1 MGSACYSIPARPC
14 KMDKLAKENMM
25 KQKKPFDKCPVCGGE
40 LVEKEVEKLLRGG
53 VNTAIINVK
62 AEVCLHCGER
72 LYSQETVKLFEEI
85 RKKLE
90 RKEVANFQPIGQSFQ
105 VTA

>member
-1 MGSACYSIPARPC
+1 
-14 KMDKLAKENMM
+14 M
-25 KQKKPFDKCPVCGGE
+25 KQTKPFEKCPVCGGE
-40 LVEKEVEKLLRGG
+40 LVEKEVEKLLRGD
-53 VNTAIINVK
+53 VHTAILKVK

-90 RKEVANFQPIGQSFQ
+90 RKELANLQPIGQSFQ

>member
-1 MGSACYSIPARPC
+1 
-14 KMDKLAKENMM
+14 M
-25 KQKKPFDKCPVCGGE
+25 KQTKPFEKCPVCGGE

-53 VNTAIINVK
+53 VHTAIIKVK
-62 AEVCLHCGER
+62 ADVCLHCGER
-72 LYSQETVKLFEEI
+72 LYSQETVKRFEQI

-105 VTA
+105 ITV